1 MVATEFQCSCMQLDR
16 DFNLFLK
23 MFHQTKYSLSMT
35 SVTVNQSVL
44 LEKKKPETSV
54 ITLKRGI
61 KLVITR
67 LFFVIIY
74 EILFAIMNYHCIE
87 FFQGYYCIEDGD
99 SKFITITF
107 INFIIIILLLK
118 LNINRQSTLIA
129 FFIT

>member
-23 MFHQTKYSLSMT
+23 MFHQTKYSLSVT

-44 LEKKKPETSV
+44 LKKTETSV
-54 ITLKRGI
+54 STLKRGI

-74 EILFAIMNYHCIE
+74 EILFAIMNYHCIK
-87 FFQGYYCIEDGD
+87 FFMRYIVLLHRRWGFEIHNNNFHQFHHYYPIIE
-99 SKFITITF
+99 
-107 INFIIIILLLK
+107 
-118 LNINRQSTLIA
+118 A
-129 FFIT
+129 

>member
-23 MFHQTKYSLSMT
+23 MFHQTKYSLSVT

-44 LEKKKPETSV
+44 LKKTETSV
-54 ITLKRGI
+54 STLKRGI

-107 INFIIIILLLK
+107 INFIIIILFLK